1 MGRRLRGTGHRYLT
15 KTFLVKMTNTTSH
28 IAIVGANVCPIE
40 SLDYESATPIAPVFF
55 FFFSRLILPC
65 KTSYMNTR
73 SNTLTVLLLVD
84 LNPYSYQLHEVFYWN
99 LH

>member
-55 FFFSRLILPC
+55 FFF
-65 KTSYMNTR
+65 KTNFTMQNKLYEH
-73 SNTLTVLLLVD
+73 
-84 LNPYSYQLHEVFYWN
+84 QK
-99 LH
+99 